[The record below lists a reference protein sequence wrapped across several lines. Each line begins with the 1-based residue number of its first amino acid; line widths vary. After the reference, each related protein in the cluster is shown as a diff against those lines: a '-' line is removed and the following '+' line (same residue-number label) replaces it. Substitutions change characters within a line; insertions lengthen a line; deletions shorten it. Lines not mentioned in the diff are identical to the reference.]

1 VGLRPIGIF
10 SHFYFTA
17 DRGISKG
24 FAEWSDDG
32 AGTIAESNKDSA
44 SPRIVPRVIA
54 RLQQAAARH
63 ERFVLWTHLF
73 EPHSSYMPHKEFPT
87 TLSGV
92 PGLMEKYDYEIAFA
106 DLWVKKLFD
115 AVFARRAV
123 ITSERR
129 MRLLDEYDTETGGKP
144 SVEGALRVFLDSDL
158 DLYIE
163 GGEGWRNYGALGAQV
178 ANTPEWG
185 AEMMDQH
192 FDPVVLRLI
201 GLLRKA
207 LPDCAEEDIFW
218 GYHFVSG
225 ALMLTLAQTGRL
237 DKLSDGLCKS
247 NDYAAVKERM
257 ATFMAAGFLAVC
269 GRQKGK
275 WSM

>member
-1 VGLRPIGIF
+1 M
-10 SHFYFTA
+10 TQ
-17 DRGISKG
+17 
-24 FAEWSDDG
+24 
-32 AGTIAESNKDSA
+32 IAS
-44 SPRIVPRVIA
+44 VP
-54 RLQQAAARH
+54 ARH
-63 ERFVLWTHLF
+63 VAKTGREFNLF
-73 EPHSSYMPHKEFPT
+73 EEKISGRKSSAKAERRADMMEQILDAAEFLFSRHGLYGV
-87 TLSGV
+87 TLKDVARRIGV
-92 PGLMEKYDYEIAFA
+92 HHTLINYYFEDK
-106 DLWVKKLFD
+106 KKLFD

-129 MRLLDEYDTETGGKP
+129 MRLLDEYDRATGGKP

-269 GRQKGK
+269 QRQKGK